1 MYISVKSLSRY
12 LLKIIANVKLRK
24 YLLIVYMLGIHYP
37 NFGRNLSIYVLYK
50 NLIFFLRDTIQ
61 LFVLRQIKTISV
73 FRIMDE
79 IQIKT
84 QIN

>member
-1 MYISVKSLSRY
+1 MYMIV
-12 LLKIIANVKLRK
+12 LRK

-50 NLIFFLRDTIQ
+50 NLIFNIVLRNTIQ

-73 FRIMDE
+73 FRIMNE